1 MHDMSAQVRRNT
13 RPPRYR
19 IPNSEPAIVCI
30 GTDRL
35 SVVLDA
41 LSITG
46 GRIRSAKRF
55 NRSTFA
61 DIELTTVSGK
71 FTAAIELMGSARGN
85 TQAFRFIQ
93 IGPADRRRLEDALK
107 KLQTQGLNEKQPTS
121 SLGNLVRSA
130 RALFTSGDKK

>member
-1 MHDMSAQVRRNT
+1 MPARTQRST
-13 RPPRYR
+13 RAPRYR
-19 IPNSEPAIVCI
+19 IPNNEPAII
-30 GTDRL
+30 SMGPDRL

-41 LSITG
+41 LSMTG

-55 NRSTFA
+55 DRSTFA

-71 FTAAIELMGSARGN
+71 FTAAIEIIGAARGN

-107 KLQTQGLNEKQPTS
+107 KLQAQGLNEKQPTAS
-121 SLGNLVRSA
+121 TSLGNLVQSA
-130 RALFTSGDKK
+130 RALFTSGGKK